1 MRNFLKRLFSR
12 NRKTLGQK
20 AFNDFLDENKTHPEN
35 IMPPPMKAE
44 KALEMLRLHFASD
57 YVSVNPINGEQFNTE
72 LVWYIMSEYR
82 GRI

>member
-1 MRNFLKRLFSR
+1 MKNFFKRKKR
-12 NRKTLGQK
+12 TLGQK

-44 KALEMLRLHFASD
+44 NALEILRLHFAGD
-57 YVSVNPINGEQFNTE
+57 YISVNPINGEQFNTE
-72 LVWYIMSEYR
+72 LVWYIINKYR